1 MSNSEKKVDR
11 DASTD
16 KDTSAK
22 PGGAAADSSRQ
33 DHMTED
39 GKSLEAGSGNSLG
52 DGMTAGGADRV
63 QERRKLQD

>member
-1 MSNSEKKVDR
+1 MTDSDKKVDR
-11 DASTD
+11 DASAD

-22 PGGAAADSSRQ
+22 PGGAAADASRR

-39 GKSLEAGSGNSLG
+39 GKSLEAGSGNSLS
-52 DGMTAGGADRV
+52 DGMTAGGADRI